1 MKRIGVLSSGG
12 DTPGM
17 NAAIRAVV
25 KVAAEYGIEV
35 FGIRHGYRGLIE
47 GDMRELTTDEVRNI
61 AHKGGTILKTARC
74 KEFMVEEGQR
84 RALLTAQA
92 FDLEGIIAIGGD
104 GTMHGAGALSK
115 MGIPTITLPGTI
127 DNDLAYTDFSIG
139 FDTAVNGVLTE
150 LIKV

>member
-61 AHKGGTILKTARC
+61 AHKGGTIFKNCPL
-74 KEFMVEEGQR
+74 
-84 RALLTAQA
+84 
-92 FDLEGIIAIGGD
+92 
-104 GTMHGAGALSK
+104 
-115 MGIPTITLPGTI
+115 
-127 DNDLAYTDFSIG
+127 
-139 FDTAVNGVLTE
+139 
-150 LIKV
+150 

>member
-1 MKRIGVLSSGG
+1 
-12 DTPGM
+12 M

-92 FDLEGIIAIGGD
+92 FDLEGIIAIGA
-104 GTMHGAGALSK
+104 TVPCMAPVRSVRWAFPPLHCQ
-115 MGIPTITLPGTI
+115 
-127 DNDLAYTDFSIG
+127 
-139 FDTAVNGVLTE
+139 VQ
-150 LIKV
+150 